1 MLVGNSTAREE
12 QAPLQVK
19 TLFSKYRGVENPTI
33 TEYISSVPDTLSE
46 AVDLIN
52 STWFNES
59 FSATDYTLTNREHL
73 SEYVRGFHSAANT
86 LTPAV
91 NSAIGLLSDPSSKLL
106 LSIHQPNLFAYGGVY
121 KKIVLLETLKG
132 LAESKK
138 PNSKLV
144 NPFLIVDHD
153 FLDDIWMRTAQ
164 LPSIRNKGG
173 VLEIR
178 TPVSNTKRWQMV
190 CNTPPPHKQILE
202 SWRKQLKLWIKNA
215 ATNNFDKSVLLRNFE
230 GLWTDI
236 EGAFIRSKSYSDF
249 NAFFQSRVVNGIWGY
264 KTLFVRLSDISPVF
278 DKGFE
283 FLLSGYDKYSRAVE
297 KAEKYFLERNI
308 STGVSSTAY
317 LNAPVWIHCKC
328 GSKASAKVREDK
340 VGIILRGKCMSCK
353 SDLQIDF
360 ENTKELKLSKEV
372 IHKVSP
378 RAIPILLL
386 LSKELGIGCYASGTG
401 GSVGYTI
408 VGSLIFK
415 ELAVNMPLTVVWPSD
430 DKYIGFGQSEALE
443 YLQLRQRSD
452 VIDYLR
458 TLRAEDSARSK
469 EIKPLLIERDRLVHE
484 GRPIEAVLSRLFLL
498 KEQQRKIRSMIK
510 VVEKVKNTLQLKP
523 CFLDYGINFGIKNTE
538 CQWRQN
544 LIENNNLTIPSV
556 LSSEAIPTKIDR

>member
-73 SEYVRGFHSAANT
+73 SEYVRRFHTAANT

-106 LSIHQPNLFAYGGVY
+106 VSIHQPNLFAYGGVY

-144 NPFLIVDHD
+144 NLFLIVDHD

-230 GLWTDI
+230 ALWTDV

-360 ENTKELKLSKEV
+360 ENTKGLKLSKEV

-415 ELAVNMPLTVVWPSD
+415 ELSIKMPLTVVWPAD
-430 DKYIGFGQSEALE
+430 DMYVGLGQSEALE

-458 TLRAEDSARSK
+458 TLRAEDFAMSREIRPMLEERNLLVNEGQPIDEILSK
-469 EIKPLLIERDRLVHE
+469 
-484 GRPIEAVLSRLFLL
+484 LFKL
-498 KEQQRKIRSMIK
+498 KERQRKIHSMIK
-510 VVEKVKNTLQLKP
+510 VVEKVRNSLQIKP
-523 CFLDYGINFGIKNTE
+523 CFLDYGINFGVKNTE
-538 CQWRQN
+538 ANWRNN
-544 LIENNNLTIPSV
+544 LIKNNNLMLPLHLTSN
-556 LSSEAIPTKIDR
+556 D

>member
-46 AVDLIN
+46 AVDIIN

-73 SEYVRGFHSAANT
+73 AEYVRRFHTAANT
-86 LTPAV
+86 LTTAV
-91 NSAIGLLSDPSSKLL
+91 NSTIGLLSDPSSKLL
-106 LSIHQPNLFAYGGVY
+106 VSIHQPNLFAYGGVY
-121 KKIVLLETLKG
+121 KKIVLLETLKDI
-132 LAESKK
+132 AESKK
-138 PNSKLV
+138 SNSKLV
-144 NPFLIVDHD
+144 NLFLIVDHD
-153 FLDDIWMRTAQ
+153 FLDDVWMRTAQ

-230 GLWTDI
+230 ALWTDV

-283 FLLSGYDKYSRAVE
+283 FLLSGYDKYSSAVE

-340 VGIILRGKCMSCK
+340 VGVILRGKCMSCK

-360 ENTKELKLSKEV
+360 ENTKGLKLSKEV

-415 ELAVNMPLTVVWPSD
+415 ELSIKMPLTVVWPAD
-430 DKYIGFGQSEALE
+430 DMYVGLGQSEALE

-458 TLRAEDSARSK
+458 SLRAEDFAMSREIRPMLEERNLLVSEGQPIDEILSK
-469 EIKPLLIERDRLVHE
+469 IFK
-484 GRPIEAVLSRLFLL
+484 L
-498 KEQQRKIRSMIK
+498 KERQRKIHSMIK
-510 VVEKVKNTLQLKP
+510 VVEKVRNSLQVKP
-523 CFLDYGINFGIKNTE
+523 CFLDYGINFGVKNTE
-538 CQWRQN
+538 ADWRNN
-544 LIENNNLTIPSV
+544 LIKNNNLMLPLHLTSN
-556 LSSEAIPTKIDR
+556 D

>member
-46 AVDLIN
+46 AVDIIN

-73 SEYVRGFHSAANT
+73 AEYVRRFHTAANT
-86 LTPAV
+86 LTTAV

-106 LSIHQPNLFAYGGVY
+106 VSIHQPNLFAYGGVY
-121 KKIVLLETLKG
+121 KKIVLLETLKDI
-132 LAESKK
+132 AESKK
-138 PNSKLV
+138 SNSKLV
-144 NPFLIVDHD
+144 NLFLIVDHD
-153 FLDDIWMRTAQ
+153 FLDDVWMRTAQ

-230 GLWTDI
+230 GLWTDV

-283 FLLSGYDKYSRAVE
+283 FLLSGYDKYSSAVE

-340 VGIILRGKCMSCK
+340 VGVILRGKCMSCK

-360 ENTKELKLSKEV
+360 ENTKGLKLSKEV

-415 ELAVNMPLTVVWPSD
+415 ELSIKMPLTVVWPAD
-430 DKYIGFGQSEALE
+430 DMYVGLGQSEALE

-458 TLRAEDSARSK
+458 TLRAEDFAMSREIRPMLEERNLLVSEGQPIDEILSK
-469 EIKPLLIERDRLVHE
+469 
-484 GRPIEAVLSRLFLL
+484 LFKL
-498 KEQQRKIRSMIK
+498 KERQRKIHSMIK
-510 VVEKVKNTLQLKP
+510 VVEKVRNSLQIKP
-523 CFLDYGINFGIKNTE
+523 CFLDYGINFGVKNTE
-538 CQWRQN
+538 ANWRNN
-544 LIENNNLTIPSV
+544 LIKNNNLMLPLHLTSN
-556 LSSEAIPTKIDR
+556 D

>member
-73 SEYVRGFHSAANT
+73 SEYVRRFHTAANT

-106 LSIHQPNLFAYGGVY
+106 VSIHQPNLFAYGGVY
-121 KKIVLLETLKG
+121 KKIVLLETLRG

-144 NPFLIVDHD
+144 NLFLIVDHD

-215 ATNNFDKSVLLRNFE
+215 ATNYFDKSVLLRNFE
-230 GLWTDI
+230 GLWMDV

-297 KAEKYFLERNI
+297 KAEKYFLQRNI

-340 VGIILRGKCMSCK
+340 MGIILRGKCMSCK

-360 ENTKELKLSKEV
+360 ENTKGLKLSKEV

-415 ELAVNMPLTVVWPSD
+415 ELSIKMPLTVVWPAND
-430 DKYIGFGQSEALE
+430 MYVGLGQSEALE
-443 YLQLRQRSD
+443 YLQLRRRAD

-458 TLRAEDSARSK
+458 KLRAEDFAMSR
-469 EIKPLLIERDRLVHE
+469 EIRPLLEERNLLVNE
-484 GRPIEAVLSRLFLL
+484 GQPIDEILSNLFKL
-498 KEQQRKIRSMIK
+498 KEQQRKIHSMIK
-510 VVEKVKNTLQLKP
+510 VVEKVRNSLQIKP
-523 CFLDYGINFGIKNTE
+523 CFLDYGINFGVKNIEANWRNQLIK
-538 CQWRQN
+538 
-544 LIENNNLTIPSV
+544 NNNLMLPLHLT
-556 LSSEAIPTKIDR
+556 

>member
-52 STWFNES
+52 SAWFNEN

-73 SEYVRGFHSAANT
+73 SKYVRRFHEAADT

-91 NSAIGLLSDPSSKLL
+91 TSAIGLLSDPSSKLL
-106 LSIHQPNLFAYGGVY
+106 VSIHQPNLFAYGGVY
-121 KKIVLLETLKG
+121 KKIVLLETLKD

-138 PNSKLV
+138 SNSKLV
-144 NPFLIVDHD
+144 NLFLIVDHD

-173 VLEIR
+173 VLEVR

-215 ATNNFDKSVLLRNFE
+215 APNNFDKSVLLRNFE
-230 GLWTDI
+230 ALWTDV

-278 DKGFE
+278 GKGFE
-283 FLLSGYDKYSRAVE
+283 FLLSGYDKYSSAVE

-340 VGIILRGKCMSCK
+340 VGVILRGKCMSCK
-353 SDLQIDF
+353 NDLQIDF
-360 ENTKELKLSKEV
+360 ENTKGLKLSKEV

-415 ELAVNMPLTVVWPSD
+415 ELSIKMPLTVVWPAD
-430 DKYIGFGQSEALE
+430 DMYVGLGQSEALE
-443 YLQLRQRSD
+443 CLQLRQRSD

-458 TLRAEDSARSK
+458 TLRAEDFAMSR
-469 EIKPLLIERDRLVHE
+469 EIRPLLEERNLLVNE
-484 GRPIEAVLSRLFLL
+484 GQPIDEILSKLFKL
-498 KEQQRKIRSMIK
+498 KEQQRKIHSMIK
-510 VVEKVKNTLQLKP
+510 IVEKVRNSLQIKP
-523 CFLDYGINFGIKNTE
+523 CFLDYGINFGVKNTE
-538 CQWRQN
+538 ANWRNN
-544 LIENNNLTIPSV
+544 LIKNNNLMLPLRLTSN
-556 LSSEAIPTKIDR
+556 D

>member
-52 STWFNES
+52 SAWFNEN

-73 SEYVRGFHSAANT
+73 SKYVRRFHEAADT

-91 NSAIGLLSDPSSKLL
+91 SSAIGLLSDPSSKLL
-106 LSIHQPNLFAYGGVY
+106 VSIHQPNLFAYGGVY
-121 KKIVLLETLKG
+121 KKIVLLETLKD

-138 PNSKLV
+138 SNSKLV
-144 NPFLIVDHD
+144 NLFLIVDHD

-215 ATNNFDKSVLLRNFE
+215 APNNFDKSVLLRNFE
-230 GLWTDI
+230 TLWTDV
-236 EGAFIRSKSYSDF
+236 EGAFMRSKSYSDF

-278 DKGFE
+278 GKGFE
-283 FLLSGYDKYSRAVE
+283 FLLSGYDKYSSAVE

-340 VGIILRGKCMSCK
+340 VGVILRGKCMSCK
-353 SDLQIDF
+353 NDLQIDF
-360 ENTKELKLSKEV
+360 ENTKGLKLSKEV

-415 ELAVNMPLTVVWPSD
+415 ELSIKMPLTVVWPAD
-430 DKYIGFGQSEALE
+430 DMYVGLGQSEALE
-443 YLQLRQRSD
+443 CLQLRQRSD
-452 VIDYLR
+452 VIEYLR
-458 TLRAEDSARSK
+458 TLRAEDFAMSREIRPMLEERNLLVNEGQPIDEILSK
-469 EIKPLLIERDRLVHE
+469 
-484 GRPIEAVLSRLFLL
+484 LFKL
-498 KEQQRKIRSMIK
+498 KERQRKIHSMIK
-510 VVEKVKNTLQLKP
+510 VVEKVRNSLQIKP
-523 CFLDYGINFGIKNTE
+523 CFLDYGINFGVKNIEANWRNKLIK
-538 CQWRQN
+538 
-544 LIENNNLTIPSV
+544 NNNLMLPLHLT
-556 LSSEAIPTKIDR
+556 

>member
-12 QAPLQVK
+12 QAPRQVK

-46 AVDLIN
+46 AVDLVN
-52 STWFNES
+52 SAWFNES
-59 FSATDYTLTNREHL
+59 FSATDYTLTNRKHL
-73 SEYVRGFHSAANT
+73 SEYVRRFHTAANT

-91 NSAIGLLSDPSSKLL
+91 DSAIGLLSDPSSKLL
-106 LSIHQPNLFAYGGVY
+106 VSIHQPNLFAYGGVY
-121 KKIVLLETLKG
+121 KKIVVLETLKG

-138 PNSKLV
+138 PNSKLI
-144 NPFLIVDHD
+144 NLFLIVDHD

-230 GLWTDI
+230 GLWTDV

-340 VGIILRGKCMSCK
+340 VGIILRGKCMSCNN
-353 SDLQIDF
+353 DLQIDF
-360 ENTKELKLSKEV
+360 ENTKGLKLSQEV

-415 ELAVNMPLTVVWPSD
+415 ELSIKMPLTLVWPSD
-430 DKYIGFGQSEALE
+430 DKYIGVGQSEALE
-443 YLQLRQRSD
+443 CVQLKHKTEVVDYLQKVRTEYSIRS
-452 VIDYLR
+452 R
-458 TLRAEDSARSK
+458 
-469 EIKPLLIERDRLVHE
+469 EIKPLLVKRNQLVEE
-484 GRPIEAVLSRLFLL
+484 GKSIEAILPQIFLL

-510 VVEKVKNTLQLKP
+510 IAEKVKNSLQIKP
-523 CFLDYGINFGIKNTE
+523 CFLDYGINFGMRNVE
-538 CQWRQN
+538 SQWRQS
-544 LIENNNLTIPSV
+544 LIKNDSLMLPSV
-556 LSSEAIPTKIDR
+556 LNSKD

>member
-106 LSIHQPNLFAYGGVY
+106 VSIHQPNLFAYGGVY

-144 NPFLIVDHD
+144 NLFLIVDHD

-230 GLWTDI
+230 GLWTDV

-283 FLLSGYDKYSRAVE
+283 FLLSGYDKYSKAVE

-415 ELAVNMPLTVVWPSD
+415 ELSIKMPLTVVWPAD
-430 DKYIGFGQSEALE
+430 DMYVGLGQSEALE

-458 TLRAEDSARSK
+458 TLRAEDFAMSGEIRPMLEARNLLVNEGQPIDEILSK
-469 EIKPLLIERDRLVHE
+469 
-484 GRPIEAVLSRLFLL
+484 LFKL
-498 KEQQRKIRSMIK
+498 KERQRKIHSMIK
-510 VVEKVKNTLQLKP
+510 VVEKVRNSLQIRP
-523 CFLDYGINFGIKNTE
+523 CFLDYGINFGVKNTE
-538 CQWRQN
+538 ASWRNN
-544 LIENNNLTIPSV
+544 LIKNNNLMVPLHLTSN
-556 LSSEAIPTKIDR
+556 D

>member
-46 AVDLIN
+46 AVDLMN

-59 FSATDYTLTNREHL
+59 FSATDYTLTNRKHL
-73 SEYVRGFHSAANT
+73 SEYVRRFHTAANT

-106 LSIHQPNLFAYGGVY
+106 VSIHQPNLFAYGGVY

-144 NPFLIVDHD
+144 NLFLIVDHD

-230 GLWTDI
+230 GLWTDV

-340 VGIILRGKCMSCK
+340 VGIIVRGKCMSCK

-415 ELAVNMPLTVVWPSD
+415 ELSIKMPLTVVWPAD
-430 DKYIGFGQSEALE
+430 DLYVGLGQSEALE
-443 YLQLRQRSD
+443 YLQVRQRSD

-458 TLRAEDSARSK
+458 TLRAEDFAMSREIRPMLEERNLLVSEGQPIDEILSK
-469 EIKPLLIERDRLVHE
+469 
-484 GRPIEAVLSRLFLL
+484 LFKL
-498 KEQQRKIRSMIK
+498 KERQRKIHSMIK
-510 VVEKVKNTLQLKP
+510 VVEKVRNSLQIKP
-523 CFLDYGINFGIKNTE
+523 CFLDYGINFGVKKTE
-538 CQWRQN
+538 ASWRDN
-544 LIENNNLTIPSV
+544 LIKNNNLMLPLHLTSN
-556 LSSEAIPTKIDR
+556 D

>member
-12 QAPLQVK
+12 QAPLQIK

-46 AVDLIN
+46 AVDIIN

-73 SEYVRGFHSAANT
+73 AEYVRRFHTAANT
-86 LTPAV
+86 LTTAV

-106 LSIHQPNLFAYGGVY
+106 VSIHQPNLFAYGGVY
-121 KKIVLLETLKG
+121 KKIVLLETLKDI
-132 LAESKK
+132 AESKK
-138 PNSKLV
+138 SNSKLV
-144 NPFLIVDHD
+144 NLFLIVDHD
-153 FLDDIWMRTAQ
+153 FLDDVWMRTAQ

-230 GLWTDI
+230 ALWTDV

-283 FLLSGYDKYSRAVE
+283 FLLSGYDKYSSAVE

-360 ENTKELKLSKEV
+360 ENTKGLKLSKEV

-415 ELAVNMPLTVVWPSD
+415 ELSIKMPLTVVWPAD
-430 DKYIGFGQSEALE
+430 DMYVGLGQSEALE

-458 TLRAEDSARSK
+458 TLRAEDFAMSREIRPMLEERNLLVSEGQPIDEILSK
-469 EIKPLLIERDRLVHE
+469 
-484 GRPIEAVLSRLFLL
+484 LFKL
-498 KEQQRKIRSMIK
+498 KERQRKIHSMIK
-510 VVEKVKNTLQLKP
+510 VVEKVRNSLQIKP
-523 CFLDYGINFGIKNTE
+523 CFLDYGINFGVKNTE
-538 CQWRQN
+538 ANWRNN
-544 LIENNNLTIPSV
+544 LIKNNNLMLPLHLTSN
-556 LSSEAIPTKIDR
+556 D

>member
-12 QAPLQVK
+12 QTPLQVK

-52 STWFNES
+52 STRFNES
-59 FSATDYTLTNREHL
+59 FSATDYTLSNREHL
-73 SEYVRGFHSAANT
+73 SEYVRGFHTAANT

-106 LSIHQPNLFAYGGVY
+106 VSIHQPNLFAYGGVY

-144 NPFLIVDHD
+144 NLFLIVDHD

-230 GLWTDI
+230 GLWTDV

-264 KTLFVRLSDISPVF
+264 KTLFVRLSDIYPVF

-360 ENTKELKLSKEV
+360 ENTKGLKLSKEV

-401 GSVGYTI
+401 GSIGYTI

-415 ELAVNMPLTVVWPSD
+415 ELSIKMPLTVVWPAD
-430 DKYIGFGQSEALE
+430 DMYVGLGQSEALE

-458 TLRAEDSARSK
+458 TLRAEDFAMSREIRPMLEERNLLVNEGQPIDEILSK
-469 EIKPLLIERDRLVHE
+469 
-484 GRPIEAVLSRLFLL
+484 LFKL
-498 KEQQRKIRSMIK
+498 KERQRNIHSMIK
-510 VVEKVKNTLQLKP
+510 VVEKVRNSLQIKP
-523 CFLDYGINFGIKNTE
+523 CFLDYGINFGVKNTE
-538 CQWRQN
+538 VNWRNN
-544 LIENNNLTIPSV
+544 LIKNNNLLLPLHLTPNV
-556 LSSEAIPTKIDR
+556 

>member
-59 FSATDYTLTNREHL
+59 FSATDYTLTNRERL
-73 SEYVRGFHSAANT
+73 SEYVRRFHTAANT

-106 LSIHQPNLFAYGGVY
+106 VSIHQPNLFAYGGVY
-121 KKIVLLETLKG
+121 KKILLLETLKD

-144 NPFLIVDHD
+144 NLFLIVDHD

-230 GLWTDI
+230 ALWTDV

-360 ENTKELKLSKEV
+360 ENTKGLKLSKEV

-401 GSVGYTI
+401 GSVGYAI

-415 ELAVNMPLTVVWPSD
+415 ELSIKMPLTVVWPAD
-430 DKYIGFGQSEALE
+430 DMYVGLGQSEALE

-458 TLRAEDSARSK
+458 TLRAEDFAMSREIRPMLEERNLLVNVGQPIDEILSK
-469 EIKPLLIERDRLVHE
+469 
-484 GRPIEAVLSRLFLL
+484 LFKL
-498 KEQQRKIRSMIK
+498 KERQRKIHSMIK
-510 VVEKVKNTLQLKP
+510 VVEKVRNSLQIKP
-523 CFLDYGINFGIKNTE
+523 CFLDYGINFGVKNTE
-538 CQWRQN
+538 ANWRNN
-544 LIENNNLTIPSV
+544 LIKNNNLMLPLHLTSNV
-556 LSSEAIPTKIDR
+556 

>member
-46 AVDLIN
+46 AVDLVN

-73 SEYVRGFHSAANT
+73 SEYVRRFHTEANT
-86 LTPAV
+86 LTPSV

-106 LSIHQPNLFAYGGVY
+106 VSIHQPNLFAYGGVY
-121 KKIVLLETLKG
+121 KKILLLETLKD

-144 NPFLIVDHD
+144 NLFLIVDHD
-153 FLDDIWMRTAQ
+153 FLDDIWVRTAQ

-178 TPVSNTKRWQMV
+178 TPISNTKRWQMV

-230 GLWTDI
+230 GLWTDV

-249 NAFFQSRVVNGIWGY
+249 NAFFQSRLVNGIWGY

-297 KAEKYFLERNI
+297 NAEKYFLERNI

-353 SDLQIDF
+353 SDVQIDF
-360 ENTKELKLSKEV
+360 ENTKGLKLSKEV

-415 ELAVNMPLTVVWPSD
+415 ELSIKMPLTVVWPAD
-430 DKYIGFGQSEALE
+430 DMYVGLGQSEALE

-458 TLRAEDSARSK
+458 TLRAEDFAMSR
-469 EIKPLLIERDRLVHE
+469 EIRPLLEERNLLVNE
-484 GRPIEAVLSRLFLL
+484 GRPIDEILSKLFKL
-498 KEQQRKIRSMIK
+498 KERQRKIHSMIK
-510 VVEKVKNTLQLKP
+510 VVEKVRNSLQIKP
-523 CFLDYGINFGIKNTE
+523 CFLDYGINFGVKNTE
-538 CQWRQN
+538 ANWRNN
-544 LIENNNLTIPSV
+544 LIKNNNLMLPLHLTSNV
-556 LSSEAIPTKIDR
+556 

>member
-1 MLVGNSTAREE
+1 MLVGNSAAKEE

-73 SEYVRGFHSAANT
+73 SEYVRRFHTAANT

-106 LSIHQPNLFAYGGVY
+106 VSIHQPNLFAYGGVY
-121 KKIVLLETLKG
+121 KKIVLLETLRG

-144 NPFLIVDHD
+144 NLFLIVDHD

-190 CNTPPPHKQILE
+190 CNTPPPHKQIIE

-215 ATNNFDKSVLLRNFE
+215 ATNYFDKSVLLRNFE
-230 GLWTDI
+230 GLWMDV

-297 KAEKYFLERNI
+297 KAEKYFLQRNI

-340 VGIILRGKCMSCK
+340 MGIILRGKCMSCK

-360 ENTKELKLSKEV
+360 ENTKGLKLSKEV

-415 ELAVNMPLTVVWPSD
+415 ELSIKMPLTVVWPAD
-430 DKYIGFGQSEALE
+430 DMYVGLGQSEALE
-443 YLQLRQRSD
+443 CLQLRQRSD

-458 TLRAEDSARSK
+458 KLRAEDFAMSREIRPMLEERNLLVNEGQPIDEILSK
-469 EIKPLLIERDRLVHE
+469 
-484 GRPIEAVLSRLFLL
+484 LFKL
-498 KEQQRKIRSMIK
+498 KERQRKIHSMIK
-510 VVEKVKNTLQLKP
+510 VVEKVRNSLQIKP
-523 CFLDYGINFGIKNTE
+523 CFLDYGINFGVKNIE
-538 CQWRQN
+538 ANWRNN
-544 LIENNNLTIPSV
+544 LIKNNNLMLPLHLT
-556 LSSEAIPTKIDR
+556 

>member
-46 AVDLIN
+46 AVDLVN

-73 SEYVRGFHSAANT
+73 SEYVRRFHTAANT

-106 LSIHQPNLFAYGGVY
+106 VSIHQPNLFAYGGVY

-144 NPFLIVDHD
+144 NLFLIVDHD
-153 FLDDIWMRTAQ
+153 FLDEIWMRTAQ

-230 GLWTDI
+230 GLWTDV

-360 ENTKELKLSKEV
+360 ENTKGLKLSKEV

-415 ELAVNMPLTVVWPSD
+415 ELSIKMPLTVVWPAD
-430 DKYIGFGQSEALE
+430 DMYVGLGQSEALE

-458 TLRAEDSARSK
+458 TLRAEDFAMSREIRPMLEERNLLVNEGQPIDEILSK
-469 EIKPLLIERDRLVHE
+469 
-484 GRPIEAVLSRLFLL
+484 LFKL
-498 KEQQRKIRSMIK
+498 KERQRKIHSMIK
-510 VVEKVKNTLQLKP
+510 VVEKVRNSLQIKP
-523 CFLDYGINFGIKNTE
+523 CFLDYGINFGVKNTE
-538 CQWRQN
+538 ANWRNN
-544 LIENNNLTIPSV
+544 LIKNNNLMLPLHLTSN
-556 LSSEAIPTKIDR
+556 D

>member
-12 QAPLQVK
+12 QAPIQVK

-46 AVDLIN
+46 AVDIIN

-73 SEYVRGFHSAANT
+73 AEYVRRFHTAANT
-86 LTPAV
+86 LTTAV

-106 LSIHQPNLFAYGGVY
+106 VSIHQPNLFAYGGVY
-121 KKIVLLETLKG
+121 KKIVLLETLKDI
-132 LAESKK
+132 AESKK
-138 PNSKLV
+138 SNSKLV
-144 NPFLIVDHD
+144 NLFLIVDHD
-153 FLDDIWMRTAQ
+153 FLDDVWMRTAQ

-230 GLWTDI
+230 ALWTDV

-283 FLLSGYDKYSRAVE
+283 FLLSGYDKYSSAVE

-340 VGIILRGKCMSCK
+340 VGVILRGKCMSCK

-360 ENTKELKLSKEV
+360 ENTKGLKLSKEV

-415 ELAVNMPLTVVWPSD
+415 ELSIKMPLTVVWPAD
-430 DKYIGFGQSEALE
+430 DMYVGLGQSEALE

-458 TLRAEDSARSK
+458 TLRAEDFAMSREIRPMLEERNLLVSEGQPIDEILSK
-469 EIKPLLIERDRLVHE
+469 
-484 GRPIEAVLSRLFLL
+484 LFKL
-498 KEQQRKIRSMIK
+498 KERQRKIHSMIK
-510 VVEKVKNTLQLKP
+510 VVEKVRNSLQIKP
-523 CFLDYGINFGIKNTE
+523 CFLDYGINFGVKNTE
-538 CQWRQN
+538 ANWRNN
-544 LIENNNLTIPSV
+544 LIKNNNLMLPLHLTSN
-556 LSSEAIPTKIDR
+556 D

>member
-52 STWFNES
+52 SAWFNEN

-73 SEYVRGFHSAANT
+73 SKYVRRFHEAADT

-91 NSAIGLLSDPSSKLL
+91 TSAIGLLSDPSSKLL
-106 LSIHQPNLFAYGGVY
+106 VSIHQPNLFAYGGVY
-121 KKIVLLETLKG
+121 KKIVLLETLKD

-138 PNSKLV
+138 SNSKLV
-144 NPFLIVDHD
+144 NLFLIVDHD

-215 ATNNFDKSVLLRNFE
+215 APNNFDKSVLLRNFE
-230 GLWTDI
+230 TLWTDV

-278 DKGFE
+278 GKGFE
-283 FLLSGYDKYSRAVE
+283 FLLSGYDKYSSAVE

-340 VGIILRGKCMSCK
+340 VGVILRGKCMSCK
-353 SDLQIDF
+353 NDLQIDF
-360 ENTKELKLSKEV
+360 ENTKGLKLSKEV

-415 ELAVNMPLTVVWPSD
+415 ELSIKMPLTVVWPAD
-430 DKYIGFGQSEALE
+430 DMYVGLGQSEALE

-458 TLRAEDSARSK
+458 TLRAEDFAMSR
-469 EIKPLLIERDRLVHE
+469 EIRPLLEERNLLVNE
-484 GRPIEAVLSRLFLL
+484 GQPIDEILSKLFRL
-498 KEQQRKIRSMIK
+498 KEQQRKIHSMIK
-510 VVEKVKNTLQLKP
+510 IVEKVRNSLQIKP
-523 CFLDYGINFGIKNTE
+523 CFLDYGINFGVKNTE
-538 CQWRQN
+538 ANWRNN
-544 LIENNNLTIPSV
+544 LIKNNNLMLPLHLT
-556 LSSEAIPTKIDR
+556 LND

>member
-73 SEYVRGFHSAANT
+73 AEYVRRFHTAANT

-91 NSAIGLLSDPSSKLL
+91 NSAIRLLSDPSSKLL
-106 LSIHQPNLFAYGGVY
+106 VSIHQPNLFAYGGVY
-121 KKIVLLETLKG
+121 KKIVLLETLKD

-144 NPFLIVDHD
+144 NLFLIVDHD

-230 GLWTDI
+230 GLWTDV

-297 KAEKYFLERNI
+297 EAEKYFLERKI

-360 ENTKELKLSKEV
+360 ENTKGLKLSKEV

-415 ELAVNMPLTVVWPSD
+415 ELSIKMPLTVVWPAD
-430 DKYIGFGQSEALE
+430 DMYVGVGQSEALE

-458 TLRAEDSARSK
+458 TLRAEDFAMSR
-469 EIKPLLIERDRLVHE
+469 EIKPMLEERNLLVNE
-484 GRPIEAVLSRLFLL
+484 GQPIDEILSKLFKL
-498 KEQQRKIRSMIK
+498 KERQRKIHSMIK
-510 VVEKVKNTLQLKP
+510 VVEKVRNSLQIKP
-523 CFLDYGINFGIKNTE
+523 CFLDYGINFGVKNTE
-538 CQWRQN
+538 ANWRNN
-544 LIENNNLTIPSV
+544 LIKNNNLMLPLHLTSN
-556 LSSEAIPTKIDR
+556 D

>member
-46 AVDLIN
+46 AVDIIN

-73 SEYVRGFHSAANT
+73 AEYVRRFHTAANT
-86 LTPAV
+86 LTTAV

-106 LSIHQPNLFAYGGVY
+106 VSIHQPNLFAYGGVY
-121 KKIVLLETLKG
+121 KKIVLLETLKDI
-132 LAESKK
+132 AESKK
-138 PNSKLV
+138 SNSKLV
-144 NPFLIVDHD
+144 NLFLIVDHD
-153 FLDDIWMRTAQ
+153 FLDDVWMRTAQ

-230 GLWTDI
+230 ALWTDV

-283 FLLSGYDKYSRAVE
+283 FLLSGYDKYSSAVE

-340 VGIILRGKCMSCK
+340 VGVILRGKCMSCK

-415 ELAVNMPLTVVWPSD
+415 ELSIKMPLTVVWPAD
-430 DKYIGFGQSEALE
+430 DMYVGLGQSEALE

-458 TLRAEDSARSK
+458 SLRAEDFAMSREIRPMLEERNLLVSEGQPIDEILSK
-469 EIKPLLIERDRLVHE
+469 
-484 GRPIEAVLSRLFLL
+484 LFKL
-498 KEQQRKIRSMIK
+498 KERQRKIHSMIK
-510 VVEKVKNTLQLKP
+510 VVEKVRNSLQIKP
-523 CFLDYGINFGIKNTE
+523 CFLDYGINFGVKNTE
-538 CQWRQN
+538 ANWRNN
-544 LIENNNLTIPSV
+544 LIKNNNLMLPLHLTSN
-556 LSSEAIPTKIDR
+556 D

>member
-12 QAPLQVK
+12 KAPLQVK

-52 STWFNES
+52 SAWFNEN

-73 SEYVRGFHSAANT
+73 SKYVRRFHEAADT

-91 NSAIGLLSDPSSKLL
+91 TSAIGLLSDPSSKLL
-106 LSIHQPNLFAYGGVY
+106 VSIHQPNLFAYGGVY
-121 KKIVLLETLKG
+121 KKIVLLETLKD

-138 PNSKLV
+138 SNSKLV
-144 NPFLIVDHD
+144 NLFLIVDHD

-173 VLEIR
+173 VLEVR

-190 CNTPPPHKQILE
+190 CNTPPPHKQVLE

-215 ATNNFDKSVLLRNFE
+215 APNNFDKSVLLRNFE
-230 GLWTDI
+230 ALWTDV

-278 DKGFE
+278 GKGFE
-283 FLLSGYDKYSRAVE
+283 FLLSGYDKYSSAVE

-340 VGIILRGKCMSCK
+340 VGVILRGKCMSCK
-353 SDLQIDF
+353 NDLQIDF
-360 ENTKELKLSKEV
+360 ENTKGLKLSKEV
-372 IHKVSP
+372 IHKISP

-415 ELAVNMPLTVVWPSD
+415 ELSIKMPLTVVWPAD
-430 DKYIGFGQSEALE
+430 DMYVGMGQSEALE
-443 YLQLRQRSD
+443 YLQLKQRSD

-458 TLRAEDSARSK
+458 TLRTEDLAMSR
-469 EIKPLLIERDRLVHE
+469 EIRPLLEERNLLVSE
-484 GRPIEAVLSRLFLL
+484 GQPIDEILSKLFKL
-498 KEQQRKIRSMIK
+498 KEQQRKIHSMIK
-510 VVEKVKNTLQLKP
+510 IVEKVRNSLQIKP
-523 CFLDYGINFGIKNTE
+523 CFLDYGINFGVKNTE
-538 CQWRQN
+538 ANWRNN
-544 LIENNNLTIPSV
+544 LIKNNNLMLPLRLTSN
-556 LSSEAIPTKIDR
+556 D

>member
-106 LSIHQPNLFAYGGVY
+106 VSIHQPNLFAYGGVY

-144 NPFLIVDHD
+144 NLFLIVDHD

-230 GLWTDI
+230 GLWTDV

-360 ENTKELKLSKEV
+360 ENTKGLKLSKEV

-415 ELAVNMPLTVVWPSD
+415 ELSIKMPLTVVWPAD
-430 DKYIGFGQSEALE
+430 DMYVGLGQSEALE

-458 TLRAEDSARSK
+458 TLRAEDFAMSGEIRPMLEARNLLVNEGQPIDEILSK
-469 EIKPLLIERDRLVHE
+469 
-484 GRPIEAVLSRLFLL
+484 LFKL
-498 KEQQRKIRSMIK
+498 KERQRKIHSMIK
-510 VVEKVKNTLQLKP
+510 VVEKVRNSLQIKP
-523 CFLDYGINFGIKNTE
+523 CFLDYGINFGVKNTE
-538 CQWRQN
+538 ANWRNN
-544 LIENNNLTIPSV
+544 LIKNNNLMVPLHLTSN
-556 LSSEAIPTKIDR
+556 D

>member
-12 QAPLQVK
+12 QPPLQVK

-73 SEYVRGFHSAANT
+73 SEYVRRFHTAANT

-106 LSIHQPNLFAYGGVY
+106 VSIHQPNLFAYGGVY

-138 PNSKLV
+138 RNSKLV
-144 NPFLIVDHD
+144 NLFLIVDHD

-230 GLWTDI
+230 GLWTDV

-283 FLLSGYDKYSRAVE
+283 LLLSSNDKYSRAVE

-340 VGIILRGKCMSCK
+340 LGILVRGKCMSCK

-360 ENTKELKLSKEV
+360 ENTKGLKLSKEV

-415 ELAVNMPLTVVWPSD
+415 ELSIKMPLTVVWPAD
-430 DKYIGFGQSEALE
+430 DMYVGLGQSEALE
-443 YLQLRQRSD
+443 YLQVRQRSD
-452 VIDYLR
+452 VIDYLT
-458 TLRAEDSARSK
+458 TLRAEDFAMSREISPMLQERNLLVNEGQPIDEILSK
-469 EIKPLLIERDRLVHE
+469 
-484 GRPIEAVLSRLFLL
+484 LFKL
-498 KEQQRKIRSMIK
+498 KERQRKIHSMIK
-510 VVEKVKNTLQLKP
+510 VVEKVRNSLQIKP
-523 CFLDYGINFGIKNTE
+523 CFLDYGINFGVKNTE
-538 CQWRQN
+538 ANWRNN
-544 LIENNNLTIPSV
+544 LIKNNNLMLPLHLTSN
-556 LSSEAIPTKIDR
+556 D

>member
-73 SEYVRGFHSAANT
+73 AEYVRRFHTAANT

-91 NSAIGLLSDPSSKLL
+91 NSAIRLLSDPSSKLL
-106 LSIHQPNLFAYGGVY
+106 VSIHQPNLFAYGGVY
-121 KKIVLLETLKG
+121 KKIVLLETLKD

-144 NPFLIVDHD
+144 NLFLIVDHD

-230 GLWTDI
+230 GLWTDV

-297 KAEKYFLERNI
+297 EAEKYFLERKI

-360 ENTKELKLSKEV
+360 ENTKGLKLSKEV

-415 ELAVNMPLTVVWPSD
+415 ELSIKMPLTVVWPAD
-430 DKYIGFGQSEALE
+430 DMYVGLGQSEALE

-458 TLRAEDSARSK
+458 TLRAEDFTMSREIRPMLEERNLLVNEGQPIDEILSK
-469 EIKPLLIERDRLVHE
+469 
-484 GRPIEAVLSRLFLL
+484 LFKL
-498 KEQQRKIRSMIK
+498 KERQRKIHSMIK
-510 VVEKVKNTLQLKP
+510 VVEKVRNSLQIKP
-523 CFLDYGINFGIKNTE
+523 CFLDYGINFGVKNTE
-538 CQWRQN
+538 ANWRNN
-544 LIENNNLTIPSV
+544 LIKNNNLMLPLHLTSN
-556 LSSEAIPTKIDR
+556 D

>member
-12 QAPLQVK
+12 QAPLQIK

-46 AVDLIN
+46 AVDIIN

-73 SEYVRGFHSAANT
+73 AEYVRRFHTAANT
-86 LTPAV
+86 LTTAV

-106 LSIHQPNLFAYGGVY
+106 VSIHQPNLFAYGGVY
-121 KKIVLLETLKG
+121 KKIVLLETLKDI
-132 LAESKK
+132 AESKK
-138 PNSKLV
+138 SNSKLV
-144 NPFLIVDHD
+144 NLFLIVDHD
-153 FLDDIWMRTAQ
+153 FLDDVWMRTAQ

-215 ATNNFDKSVLLRNFE
+215 ATNNFDKSVLLQNFE
-230 GLWTDI
+230 ALWTDV

-283 FLLSGYDKYSRAVE
+283 FLLSGYDKYSSAVE

-340 VGIILRGKCMSCK
+340 VGVILRGKCMSCK

-360 ENTKELKLSKEV
+360 ENTKGLKLSKEV
-372 IHKVSP
+372 IDKVSP

-415 ELAVNMPLTVVWPSD
+415 ELSIKMPLTVVWPAD
-430 DKYIGFGQSEALE
+430 DMYVGLGQSEALE

-458 TLRAEDSARSK
+458 TLRAEDFAMSREIRPMLEERNLLVSEGQPIDEILSK
-469 EIKPLLIERDRLVHE
+469 
-484 GRPIEAVLSRLFLL
+484 LFKL
-498 KEQQRKIRSMIK
+498 KERQRKIHSMIK
-510 VVEKVKNTLQLKP
+510 VVEKVRNSLQIKP
-523 CFLDYGINFGIKNTE
+523 CFLDYGINFGVKNTE
-538 CQWRQN
+538 ANWRNN
-544 LIENNNLTIPSV
+544 LIKNNNLMLPLHLTSN
-556 LSSEAIPTKIDR
+556 D